1 MATCDWAFELV
12 AVAVFDFC
20 LLLTNGI
27 ATVSAKPARR
37 HGTGDAIFN
46 GCNFEAANGG
56 RAACHKSATP
66 QTSSIDPAS

>member
-27 ATVSAKPARR
+27 ATVSAKPAQR
-37 HGTGDAIFN
+37 HPTGDAIFN
-46 GCNFEAANGG
+46 GGNDRDSNGAC
-56 RAACHKSATP
+56 AACHKVATP
-66 QTSSIDPAS
+66 QTSSRTPAS

>member
-37 HGTGDAIFN
+37 QGTGDAFI
-46 GCNFEAANGG
+46 
-56 RAACHKSATP
+56 K
-66 QTSSIDPAS
+66 I